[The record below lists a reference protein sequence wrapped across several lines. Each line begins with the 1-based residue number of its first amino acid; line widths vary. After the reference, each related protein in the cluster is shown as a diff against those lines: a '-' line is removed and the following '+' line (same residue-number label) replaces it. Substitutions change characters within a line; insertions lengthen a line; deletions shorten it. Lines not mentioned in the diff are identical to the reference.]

1 MANEPKKTEEPK
13 KTDAPTPV
21 VASPP
26 PAPSGNELVA
36 AQAKLKALKEANELK
51 LVQAEID
58 KIESGGKGPVQMKV
72 IREAEEKRAK
82 TIHEGDLALYRLTE
96 TSYKALRPGGSVSLR
111 EPGTIIRIPLTRLP
125 GVSMEAVKRAPAA
138 KADEFVSA

>member
-1 MANEPKKTEEPK
+1 MANEPKNETKKTES
-13 KTDAPTPV
+13 TTPV
-21 VASPP
+21 VAPP
-26 PAPSGNELVA
+26 PAAPSGGELAA

-58 KIESGGKGPVQMKV
+58 KIEAGGKGPLQMKA

-96 TSYKALRPGGSVSLR
+96 ISYKALRPGGSVSLR
-111 EPGTIIRIPLTRLP
+111 EVGTVIRIPLTRLP
-125 GVSMEAVKRAPAA
+125 GASMEAVKRAPAA